1 MDKESHVIPKVTFY
15 PPLNTYYLLL
25 PTTYY
30 LLLLTTYMQTL
41 IPESVTAVAAPQG
54 RRGRLFGFALTPRA
68 LYLLL
73 AGVVLAVPAFF
84 VPHTL
89 WMMPA
94 WDVVILM
101 LAVTDAL
108 RLPAPSVISVER
120 RFEHAPALGEAAP
133 VTLNVLQLSPRRLRI
148 GLTDAS
154 HPALD
159 LTPQTRFV
167 DCYPHDPAA
176 LQVAT
181 RPALRGDLLL
191 GKIFLRYRSGI
202 GLAERWAA
210 ASVAQTVR
218 VLPSAIGSEDRSI
231 FLLRAR
237 QVELDRRRVRRIGIG
252 REFEALRDY
261 QAGDELRNLSWTAT
275 ARRGK
280 PITRVFTTERSQ
292 QVWTVIDAGRLSRTS
307 FELRL
312 PAPPT
317 GSGPSS
323 NGGRSLLAE
332 VPGSAGFTD
341 LANDHRLHLQQ
352 VDQAASAAML
362 LSQVVDRAG
371 DRSALLA
378 YGRGIQ
384 QQIAPG
390 KGALHLRRI
399 LDALAMVHSETAEA
413 DHRRA
418 SARLRQVQG
427 RRSLVFWITEMA
439 ESATTPEVALAVAD
453 LARQHL
459 VVLLLLQHPELDDF
473 AKSRPKDPEQMFAV
487 TAANEM
493 LTRRRTLIA
502 QLERRGVLVVET
514 SPAKVGVAAINQYLE
529 IKSRGML

>member
-1 MDKESHVIPKVTFY
+1 
-15 PPLNTYYLLL
+15 
-25 PTTYY
+25 
-30 LLLLTTYMQTL
+30 MQTL
-41 IPESVTAVAAPQG
+41 IPQPVTATAVPQG
-54 RRGRLFGFALTPRA
+54 RRGWLFGFALTPRA

-73 AGVVLAVPAFF
+73 AGVLLAIPAFF

-94 WDVVILM
+94 WDIVILL
-101 LAVTDAL
+101 LALVDAL
-108 RLPAPSVISVER
+108 RLPAPAGLRVER

-133 VTLNVLQLSPRRLRI
+133 VILSVVQHSARRLRV

-159 LTPQTRFV
+159 LAPRNHFV
-167 DCYPHDPAA
+167 DCYPHDPAT
-176 LQVAT
+176 LQVST
-181 RPALRGDLLL
+181 RPARRGDLPL
-191 GKIFLRYRSGI
+191 GQIFLRYRSGM

-210 ASVAQTVR
+210 APAAQTVR
-218 VLPSAIGSEDRSI
+218 VL
-231 FLLRAR
+231 R

-307 FELRL
+307 FELRVPALAADSRFARNGAASTAAEL
-312 PAPPT
+312 PA
-317 GSGPSS
+317 
-323 NGGRSLLAE
+323 GR
-332 VPGSAGFTD
+332 GFTD
-341 LANDHRLHLQQ
+341 VANDGRLHLQQ

-384 QQIAPG
+384 HQIAPG
-390 KGALHLRRI
+390 KGALHLRRV
-399 LDALAMVHSETAEA
+399 LDALSLVHSEAAEA

-473 AKSRPKDPEQMFAV
+473 AESLPKNPEQMFAV

-493 LTRRRTLIA
+493 LARRRTLIA
-502 QLERRGVLVVET
+502 QLERRGVMVVET
-514 SPAKVGVAAINQYLE
+514 SPAKVGVAAINQYLK